1 MKSIQ
6 GVSIWKILGSF
17 LVLTMCLSE
26 AHSSDG
32 SPLEKERPVPALV
45 ASVGH
50 GDILPVAAHSS
61 DVLEQEKPK
70 SALVASVSHGDIL
83 PVAAHSRDE
92 AALDEAALREQIHTL
107 IASGKIVFEAVSS
120 GGRDQEEKAGV
131 RRRGAQAGPVL
142 EEDGQDMPEG
152 APLQLQR
159 LKPSSSTR
167 VLRYWVP
174 LFSVPFMGDV
184 KNFILACLG
193 DLPPCPDCFFLS
205 QRLGLLRDA
214 VLYPPIR
221 IGGAFILSI
230 EVAGLLGELTHSTIL
245 AVELDKRGSYPD
257 FMKDIIS
264 QVQDNQKSI
273 TDAQAKKPSYWQK
286 TLPFYK
292 LSLPLLSLG
301 AYASYAGW
309 PFMSTL
315 MSLSAFLFAQYPC
328 LKY

>member
-32 SPLEKERPVPALV
+32 SPLE
-45 ASVGH
+45 
-50 GDILPVAAHSS
+50 
-61 DVLEQEKPK
+61 QEKPK
-70 SALVASVSHGDIL
+70 SALVASISHEEN
-83 PVAAHSRDE
+83 PPASAHSS
-92 AALDEAALREQIHTL
+92 DEAALREQIHSL
-107 IASGKIVFEAVSS
+107 IASGRIVLEAVRS
-120 GGRDQEEKAGV
+120 DEHVQEEKTGDESLL
-131 RRRGAQAGPVL
+131 RRRNVRGAQAGSVL
-142 EEDGQDMPEG
+142 EKDGQDMPEG

-159 LKPSSSTR
+159 LKPASSTR

-184 KNFILACLG
+184 KNFISACLG

-221 IGGAFILSI
+221 IGGAFVLSF

>member
-1 MKSIQ
+1 
-6 GVSIWKILGSF
+6 
-17 LVLTMCLSE
+17 
-26 AHSSDG
+26 
-32 SPLEKERPVPALV
+32 
-45 ASVGH
+45 
-50 GDILPVAAHSS
+50 
-61 DVLEQEKPK
+61 
-70 SALVASVSHGDIL
+70 
-83 PVAAHSRDE
+83 
-92 AALDEAALREQIHTL
+92 
-107 IASGKIVFEAVSS
+107 
-120 GGRDQEEKAGV
+120 
-131 RRRGAQAGPVL
+131 
-142 EEDGQDMPEG
+142 MPEG

-328 LKY
+328 LKH